1 MVVNLEKMEEIHG
14 PLCRRFARSH
24 RSMRCNGQPGQHGRR
39 NQGGVIDM
47 GAIGEQA
54 AQLQREWETDPRWA
68 GITRDYSARDV
79 IGLRGCVAGEHRLAS
94 HGASRLWDLLHRPD
108 AAPTLGAVVGDRAA
122 EAARAGLPAIYLPG
136 WQAGDGSLAGGGYP
150 GQSPHPGN
158 PMPHL
163 VRRINNALLSV
174 YPPARAESPAYGF
187 GPERRLTPV
196 VADADADTGFG
207 AVPDAFELMTAMIE
221 AGAAGVR
228 FEDQLSPGGAPGD
241 LGGKVLVP
249 TGQHIETLTAAR
261 LAADALGVPSLII
274 ARSGAHAA
282 SLLTSD
288 IDERDDEFLIG
299 ERTAEGFHRVEPGWY
314 ACVTRE
320 LAFAPYAD
328 VLWLETPAPDLAVA
342 RAFACIIHSQYPDKL
357 LAYSCPPPFT
367 GRTHQDGASIA
378 KFQMELAAMGYQF
391 QSAIPAGC
399 PGPVEPSPEPAD
411 RLTRNHGPVYA

>member
-1 MVVNLEKMEEIHG
+1 
-14 PLCRRFARSH
+14 
-24 RSMRCNGQPGQHGRR
+24 
-39 NQGGVIDM
+39 VIDM
-47 GAIGEQA
+47 DAIGEQA

-79 IGLRGCVAGEHRLAS
+79 IRLRGRVAGKHGLARR
-94 HGASRLWDLLHRPD
+94 GASRLWDLLHRQD
-108 AAPTLGAVVGDRAA
+108 AAPTLGAVVRAA

-136 WQAGDGSLAGGGYP
+136 WQAGDGSLAGGGHP
-150 GQSPHPGN
+150 GQPPRPDN

-174 YPPARAESPAYGF
+174 DPPARAESQADGS
-187 GPERRLTPV
+187 GPGPGLTPV
-196 VADADADTGFG
+196 VADADAGCG
-207 AVPDAFELMTAMIE
+207 AVLGAFDLMTAMIE

-228 FEDQLSPGGAPGD
+228 FDDQLSPSGARAA

-261 LAADALGVPSLII
+261 LAADVLGVPSLII

-357 LAYSCPPPFT
+357 LAYSYPPPST
-367 GRTHQDGASIA
+367 GQTLQDGASTA
-378 KFQMELAAMGYQF
+378 QFQMELAAMGYQF
-391 QSAIPAGC
+391 QSAFQAGC
-399 PGPVEPSPEPAD
+399 PAPVESTPEPAD
-411 RLTRNHGPVYA
+411 RLTRSHGPVYA

>member
-1 MVVNLEKMEEIHG
+1 
-14 PLCRRFARSH
+14 
-24 RSMRCNGQPGQHGRR
+24 
-39 NQGGVIDM
+39 M

-68 GITRDYSARDV
+68 GITRDYGARDV
-79 IGLRGCVAGEHRLAS
+79 IRLRGRAAGEHSLARR
-94 HGASRLWDLLHRPD
+94 GASRLWDLLHRPD
-108 AAPTLGAVVGDRAA
+108 AAPTLGAVVGNRAT
-122 EAARAGLPAIYLPG
+122 EAARTGLPAIYLPG
-136 WQAGDGSLAGGGYP
+136 WQAGDGSPVGDGYP
-150 GQSPHPGN
+150 GQPPHPDN

-163 VRRINNALLSV
+163 VRRINHALLSA
-174 YPPARAESPAYGF
+174 YPPARAESQADGF
-187 GPERRLTPV
+187 GPGPGLTPV
-196 VADADADTGFG
+196 VADADAGFG
-207 AVPDAFELMTAMIE
+207 AVLGAFDLMTAMIE

-228 FEDQLSPGGAPGD
+228 FEDQLSSSGVRGD

-261 LAADALGVPSLII
+261 LAADVLGVPSLII

-328 VLWLETPAPDLAVA
+328 VLWLETPAPDLDVA

-357 LAYSCPPPFT
+357 LAYSYTRPFT
-367 GRTHQDGASIA
+367 GRTHQDGESIA
-378 KFQMELAAMGYQF
+378 QFQMELVAMGYQF
-391 QSAIPAGC
+391 QSAIPAG
-399 PGPVEPSPEPAD
+399 SPNPAESTCEPAD
-411 RLTRNHGPVYA
+411 RLTRDHGPVYA